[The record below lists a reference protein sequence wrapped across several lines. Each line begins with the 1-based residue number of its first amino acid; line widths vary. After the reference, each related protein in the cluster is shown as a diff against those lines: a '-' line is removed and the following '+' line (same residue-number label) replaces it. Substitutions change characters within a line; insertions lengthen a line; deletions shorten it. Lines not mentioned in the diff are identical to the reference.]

1 MVQRPRGG
9 SCTLTEQRILRS
21 IRRHLKASYTA
32 LRVTGE
38 AGEDGYWEVH
48 RQVKRNRLKT
58 GDSPVG
64 ERFMVTRNG
73 DLNPADL
80 PRWAKLSR
88 ARGRGGS
95 DWKTP
100 TTCVATAVRL
110 HGTRWPR
117 RKPVPSTTRR

>member
-1 MVQRPRGG
+1 M
-9 SCTLTEQRILRS
+9 TEQRILRS

-88 ARGRGGS
+88 ARGRRRVGLEDPYYVCGDCGQTSWDTMAEAEACAKHDQEMRGG
-95 DWKTP
+95 
-100 TTCVATAVRL
+100 AQ
-110 HGTRWPR
+110 
-117 RKPVPSTTRR
+117 